1 MVKRP
6 IHRIVQG
13 GVIPEMDE
21 LAEEVVI
28 SVISGDEVIIRLLA
42 TPADLDDLARGHFA
56 CEDRGDISSRL
67 C

>member
-28 SVISGDEVIIRLLA
+28 SVISGDEVILSLI
-42 TPADLDDLARGHFA
+42 H
-56 CEDRGDISSRL
+56 I
-67 C
+67 